1 MKLRLNFQDKPRLLS
16 DTPVA
21 DDDEESAGEMTGIFQ
36 GVVSLRFLGKNWNVQ
51 SLPSRLPIV
60 HFVSYLVPYL

>member
-36 GVVSLRFLGKNWNVQ
+36 GVLCLRLSGKTVQ
-51 SLPSRLPIV
+51 SLPFSLPIV